1 MEKLENFEAVLK
13 QLKAG
18 EIVKIHKPQT
28 VFFAMKGESILA
40 KNDQS
45 QFVLSLDN
53 FSALFSS
60 AEFFRHERKDEGTI
74 DKAKDDE
81 YYQWKHK

>member
-1 MEKLENFEAVLK
+1 VEKLESFEAVIK

-18 EIVKIHKPQT
+18 EIVKIHKPQA
-28 VFFAMKGESILA
+28 VYFVMKGDSILA

-74 DKAKDDE
+74 DKVKDDE